1 MSSDTQVLVAK
12 LRTIASEFSV
22 DALARGQRPALA
34 DTDFARLAGAGFL
47 ATGLPAAEG
56 GHWHGLSASVRNY
69 AELICTIAMGDPSV
83 ALVASMHP
91 LVLCLWHAADSAAD
105 SPESE
110 CAALA
115 TQQRFVYDTVRT
127 GCWWGTI
134 TSEPG
139 TGGDIARSRAVAEA
153 QGGLSYLLSGEKH
166 FGSGAGIVSF
176 MTTAARV
183 SGMDDPPTFFLDMR
197 DVPWDGSTGL
207 TLLRSW
213 DGHGMM
219 ATQSH
224 AFRFARFPATRI
236 AAPSAAA
243 RAIMAPLAAVMFAS
257 VAVAIV
263 RLAMDWARR
272 TARRTVRKNEQQ
284 TGGQGHTAA
293 PRAFETSELVRAEGS
308 AWLIEQAYEGAI
320 RAAEGSDL
328 RAAQIATLHAK
339 LLIAEM
345 GEELLLRLGRI
356 VGGGSYSRSQPLGQW
371 SQDIRALGFLRP
383 PWGLAAEQL
392 SDLLIAD

>member
-1 MSSDTQVLVAK
+1 
-12 LRTIASEFSV
+12 
-22 DALARGQRPALA
+22 
-34 DTDFARLAGAGFL
+34 
-47 ATGLPAAEG
+47 
-56 GHWHGLSASVRNY
+56 
-69 AELICTIAMGDPSV
+69 
-83 ALVASMHP
+83 
-91 LVLCLWHAADSAAD
+91 
-105 SPESE
+105 
-110 CAALA
+110 
-115 TQQRFVYDTVRT
+115 
-127 GCWWGTI
+127 
-134 TSEPG
+134 
-139 TGGDIARSRAVAEA
+139 
-153 QGGLSYLLSGEKH
+153 
-166 FGSGAGIVSF
+166 

-183 SGMDDPPTFFLDMR
+183 SGVDDPPTFFLDMR

-236 AAPSAAA
+236 PAPSAAA

-272 TARRTVRKNEQQ
+272 PARRTVRKNEQI
-284 TGGQGHTAA
+284 GGQGHTATA
-293 PRAFETSELVRAEGS
+293 RAFETSELVRAEGS

-328 RAAQIATLHAK
+328 RAAQIATLRAK